1 VPIDLTKKTEPR
13 KIGLGSS
20 PHDDEEHEP
29 TPRDKI
35 KSGLRDN
42 DLDGGGRERIKE
54 LADFKNRPKQDWGNN
69 PQAPWR

>member
-1 VPIDLTKKTEPR
+1 MPIDLTKKTEPR
-13 KIGLGSS
+13 KIGVGSS

-29 TPRDKI
+29 TLRDKI

-54 LADFKNRPKQDWGNN
+54 LADFKSRPRQNWDSI
-69 PQAPWR
+69 PQAHWR